1 MRFSQH
7 HKTAHSKRY
16 KKLGQQVNHPTDFQ
30 KREEKRKRLLVTFQE
45 TALANLLKRDSNRT
59 KDIGAT
65 QRELTDQKTYLK
77 TSWQKEHQNLHSL
90 FT

>member
-30 KREEKRKRLLVTFQE
+30 KKERIQE
-45 TALANLLKRDSNRT
+45 TGCQYVFKKLHL
-59 KDIGAT
+59 
-65 QRELTDQKTYLK
+65 Q
-77 TSWQKEHQNLHSL
+77 TS
-90 FT
+90 